1 MNRIARTLVTSAPL
15 VAALAVG
22 GLSFGAGAASADPVP
37 FGPTTLG
44 QPEPGP
50 VDPNLPNG
58 PVVIGI
64 PEPGPVDPNLPN
76 GPVVI
81 GIPEPG
87 PVDPNLPN
95 GPDTITNPAP
105 CPTHGGC
112 GSDPL
117 DGPGDLTNGDPTP
130 ADPGEVTEP
139 VAEVAQ
145 DLASVPTPTRVDAG
159 IGPVDGSNGLEWLL
173 LGGSLVGLSGA
184 AYGARRLI
192 RRTA

>member
-1 MNRIARTLVTSAPL
+1 MNRIARTLLTSAPL

-22 GLSFGAGAASADPVP
+22 GLTFGAGAASADPVP
-37 FGPTTLG
+37 FGPNTLG

-50 VDPNLPNG
+50 VQPG

-64 PEPGPVDPNLPN
+64 PEPGPVDPNVP
-76 GPVVI
+76 
-81 GIPEPG
+81 
-87 PVDPNLPN
+87 D

-192 RRTA
+192 GRTA

>member
-1 MNRIARTLVTSAPL
+1 MNRIARTLATSAPL
-15 VAALAVG
+15 VAALAIG
-22 GLSFGAGAASADPVP
+22 GLTFGAGAASADPVP

-50 VDPNLPNG
+50 VQPG

-64 PEPGPVDPNLPN
+64 PEPGPVEPNVPN
-76 GPVVI
+76 GPDTI

-87 PVDPNLPN
+87 PVVNPNVPD
-95 GPDTITNPAP
+95 GPDEITNPAP

-117 DGPGDLTNGDPTP
+117 DGPTDLSAGEPTTV
-130 ADPGEVTEP
+130 DPGADASTD
-139 VAEVAQ
+139 VAQ
-145 DLASVPTPTRVDAG
+145 ELKDVPTPTRVDAG
-159 IGPVDGSNGLEWLL
+159 LGPVDGGHGMEWLL

-192 RRTA
+192 GRTA

>member
-15 VAALAVG
+15 VAALAIG
-22 GLSFGAGAASADPVP
+22 GLTLGAGAASADPVP

-50 VDPNLPNG
+50 VQPG

-64 PEPGPVDPNLPN
+64 PEPGPVEPN
-76 GPVVI
+76 V
-81 GIPEPG
+81 
-87 PVDPNLPN
+87 PN
-95 GPDTITNPAP
+95 GPDTITNPEPGPADPNVPDAPDEITNPAP

-117 DGPGDLTNGDPTP
+117 DGPDDLSAGDPGTV
-130 ADPGEVTEP
+130 DPGADSSTD
-139 VAEVAQ
+139 ATQ
-145 DLASVPTPTRVDAG
+145 DRSSVPTPTRVDAG
-159 IGPVDGSNGLEWLL
+159 TAPVDGGNSLEWLL
-173 LGGSLVGLSGA
+173 LGGSLIGLSGA

-192 RRTA
+192 GRTA

>member
-50 VDPNLPNG
+50 VDPNVPDG
-58 PVVIGI
+58 PG
-64 PEPGPVDPNLPN
+64 
-76 GPVVI
+76 
-81 GIPEPG
+81 
-87 PVDPNLPN
+87 
-95 GPDTITNPAP
+95 TITNPAP
-105 CPTHGGC
+105 CPTHGSC

-117 DGPGDLTNGDPTP
+117 DGPGDLTNGEPTP
-130 ADPGEVTEP
+130 ADPGAGSGTESFTE
-139 VAEVAQ
+139 AAQ
-145 DLASVPTPTRVDAG
+145 DLPSTPTPTRVDAG
-159 IGPVDGSNGLEWLL
+159 TGPIDGSNGLEWLL

-192 RRTA
+192 GRTA